1 MEVRGA
7 PVVAAFCSWGT
18 VGGHDAAENLGS
30 YSAHLAEHM
39 RLDGSFEGAGEVDG
53 LAGVRV
59 VQVEPGYKDYRSTG
73 QEDLVNL
80 VKK

>member
-1 MEVRGA
+1 M
-7 PVVAAFCSWGT
+7 AAFCSWGT
-18 VGGHDAAENLGS
+18 VGGHDAVENLGS
-30 YSAHLAEHM
+30 YSVRLVEHM

-59 VQVEPGYKDYRSTG
+59 AQVEPGYKDYRSIG
-73 QEDLVNL
+73 LGDLVNL